1 VPSYWRESGM
11 AVFGGTLNCK
21 NTADVR
27 QTVDDYN
34 AWDGSASIYFNVDD
48 GRFWTDATDR
58 LLARMP
64 RGSTAE
70 DLVIV
75 SKDILFQ
82 KTRISISTVKSMTEN
97 LLKNIEKTEV

>member
-34 AWDGSASIYFNVDD
+34 RWDGSASIYFNVDD

>member
-1 VPSYWRESGM
+1 M

>member
-1 VPSYWRESGM
+1 M

-21 NTADVR
+21 NSADVR
-27 QTVDDYN
+27 RTVDDYN
-34 AWDGSASIYFNVDD
+34 EWDGSAVIYYNVGDS
-48 GRFWTDATDR
+48 RFWTDATDR

-64 RGSTAE
+64 RGPTAE
-70 DLVIV
+70 DFVIV

-97 LLKNIEKTEV
+97 MLKNIEKTEV

>member
-1 VPSYWRESGM
+1 M

-75 SKDILFQ
+75 SKDILYQ

>member
-1 VPSYWRESGM
+1 MRRM
-11 AVFGGTLNCK
+11 AVFGGALNCK

-34 AWDGSASIYFNVDD
+34 AWDGSAAIYFNVDD

-64 RGSTAE
+64 REPTAE

>member
-1 VPSYWRESGM
+1 MG
-11 AVFGGTLNCK
+11 VFGKILNYK
-21 NTADVR
+21 KFTDIK

-34 AWDGSASIYFNVDD
+34 KWDGSAVIYFDIDD

-64 RGSTAE
+64 RGPTAE